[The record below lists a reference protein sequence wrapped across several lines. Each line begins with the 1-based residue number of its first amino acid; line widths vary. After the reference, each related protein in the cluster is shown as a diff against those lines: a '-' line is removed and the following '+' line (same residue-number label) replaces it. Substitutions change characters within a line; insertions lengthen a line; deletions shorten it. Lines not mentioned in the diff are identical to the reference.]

1 MSAVMTAELIGTLEY
16 VSVLVKDQNA
26 ALAFYRDVLG
36 FEVSDDE
43 NYGTGQRWLSVR
55 PPGSQTRLVLFA
67 DPQAA
72 EEEGGCCGSGG
83 CGSCGPSYTWTGMV
97 LGSSDIHGACESL
110 AGRGV
115 KILQEPQEKPWGV
128 IDALFADLDGNVFN
142 LVQRKG

>member
-1 MSAVMTAELIGTLEY
+1 MSAVMTAELIGSLEY
-16 VSVLVKDQNA
+16 VSVLVKDQDS

-43 NYGTGQRWLSVR
+43 TYGTGQRWLSVR
-55 PPGSQTRLVLFA
+55 PAGSATRIVLFA
-67 DPQAA
+67 DPHAA
-72 EEEGGCCGSGG
+72 EEEGCCGSGG

-97 LGSSDIHGACESL
+97 LGTSDVRGACESL

-128 IDALFADLDGNVFN
+128 IDALFADSDGNVFN
-142 LVQRKG
+142 LVQRQR